1 MNLADALVTTPYKA
15 GEVIIKQVHIIRSLI
30 IHNTCFL
37 NLITFLSSRSFV
49 LDWQF
54 ILEKYHVS
62 EQFDCAATYLTNN
75 VLNKIKN
82 SS

>member
-15 GEVIIKQVHIIRSLI
+15 GEVIIKQVHIILSLT
-30 IHNTCFL
+30 IHYKCFL
-37 NLITFLSSRSFV
+37 NLITFLSYRSFV

-62 EQFDCAATYLTNN
+62 KQQLRGDLFN
-75 VLNKIKN
+75 
-82 SS
+82 